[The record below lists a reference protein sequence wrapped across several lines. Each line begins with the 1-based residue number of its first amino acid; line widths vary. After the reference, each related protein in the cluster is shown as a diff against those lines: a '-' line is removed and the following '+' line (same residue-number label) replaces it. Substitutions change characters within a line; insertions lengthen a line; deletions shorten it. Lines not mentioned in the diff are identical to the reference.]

1 MANFGLSNFNTNKFP
16 IPIEPSVIDTQMH
29 FAGSNNSYSY
39 NMDQFSENYNRY
51 EVKEKI
57 SLMNPP
63 KRPNINFAPLVNHGI
78 EMLQKKAALF
88 STKNA
93 KLEAI
98 DAIASRMK
106 EKKCFYLK
114 EYKLYKRTRS

>member
-16 IPIEPSVIDTQMH
+16 IPIETSVIDTQMH

-39 NMDQFSENYNRY
+39 NMDQFSEKVKNYNRY
-51 EVKEKI
+51 EVQEKI
-57 SLMNPP
+57 SMMNPP
-63 KRPNINFAPLVNHGI
+63 KRSNINFSPLVNHGI
-78 EMLQKKAALF
+78 EMLQKKEALF

-98 DAIASRMK
+98 DAIAVK
-106 EKKCFYLK
+106 DEGKKML
-114 EYKLYKRTRS
+114 LP